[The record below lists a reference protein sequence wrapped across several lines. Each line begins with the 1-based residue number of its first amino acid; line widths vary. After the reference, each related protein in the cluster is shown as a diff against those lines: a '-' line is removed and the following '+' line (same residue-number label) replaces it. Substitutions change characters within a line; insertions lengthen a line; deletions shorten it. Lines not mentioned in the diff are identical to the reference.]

1 MVCGAIQALNAE
13 HISGGD
19 SRAPT
24 SWVSGDVIN
33 VESVVWSAIALS
45 FIAGMLS
52 KALPRVPGAL
62 VAAAWG
68 AVSLAAT
75 GVFLTTDTTDAGLE
89 IVAIGHL
96 ATFSAFL
103 TGFTMISLVGDWKRE
118 LAA

>member
-45 FIAGMLS
+45 FITGMLS
-52 KALPRVPGAL
+52 KALPRAPGAL